1 MCSRLSGKWRN
12 YSTLDSFIHCEPIF
26 TSLTWF
32 SNPIFWH
39 QRVNRHSSFFN
50 LFQLVPFVYPSFQ
63 SRILRYDLYIKGRDG
78 WSAFNTM
85 ISEIDLYFHRFFIA
99 IFWAL
104 SCIKVQP
111 NPLKHTSWIL
121 LNVFLR
127 LRDCRGTNFVNFYF
141 KLKSELHYR
150 LVAQLKAECW

>member
-1 MCSRLSGKWRN
+1 MLSLPNVMIELHNFNYFAIRN
-12 YSTLDSFIHCEPIF
+12 DLPSLDVSFIHCKPIF

-85 ISEIDLYFHRFFIA
+85 ISEMDFYFHRFFIA

-104 SCIKVQP
+104 SCIKGQP
-111 NPLKHTSWIL
+111 NPLKHTWIYSWKAL
-121 LNVFLR
+121 LWS
-127 LRDCRGTNFVNFYF
+127 NFVNF
-141 KLKSELHYR
+141 
-150 LVAQLKAECW
+150 